1 MELFC
6 NIGMRVFVY
15 YLSWIC
21 WLLYVLFDASET
33 YRYFDLPFCVPG
45 FDLHLFSYVSWLFF
59 FCLNLCSSL
68 FLVSLGSICCQLSY
82 FAKFVQEEETWQ
94 KSLKLQD
101 FYPWTEI
108 YGLLKFVFPGKF
120 SSNSFPTF
128 GKYFQENFLPENK
141 INNKFPPPPPPC
153 GRSWGCMGNF
163 SQVSW

>member
-1 MELFC
+1 MLIIVC
-6 NIGMRVFVY
+6 VVWCQRNLPVFRSSILRARFWSSLVF
-15 YLSWIC
+15 LCFMVI
-21 WLLYVLFDASET
+21 
-33 YRYFDLPFCVPG
+33 
-45 FDLHLFSYVSWLFF
+45 FF

-120 SSNSFPTF
+120 SSNSFSNIREVF
-128 GKYFQENFLPENK
+128 SGELLPENK

-153 GRSWGCMGNF
+153 GRSWGCMVNF

>member
-1 MELFC
+1 MLIIVC
-6 NIGMRVFVY
+6 VVWCQRNLPVFRSSILRARFWSSLVF
-15 YLSWIC
+15 LCFMLI
-21 WLLYVLFDASET
+21 
-33 YRYFDLPFCVPG
+33 
-45 FDLHLFSYVSWLFF
+45 F

-82 FAKFVQEEETWQ
+82 FAKFVQEEETRQ

-141 INNKFPPPPPPC
+141 INNKFLLRISPPLPPS
-153 GRSWGCMGNF
+153 GGVEDAW
-163 SQVSW
+163 